1 MIVWLASYPRSGN
14 TLLRILLNRHFG
26 LLSWSVHGDG
36 DGGDIGSELA
46 ATVGFEPHGPLG
58 EDALAAMAASA
69 ETFLV
74 KTHDLPPPG
83 HDWPAIC
90 VLRDGRSALA
100 SYWHFRNRPG
110 DVGHTLPEVVAGA
123 VQFGSWSAHAAAW
136 LDAPLSRRLVLR
148 YEDLAKPSDAALA
161 AIGDFLGHVPV
172 AAPPADFAALN
183 AMAPDHFR
191 SGSDARNV
199 AELQACCPALF
210 DALHGAMQARLGYPP
225 AMTAGDP
232 VTALAGELAA
242 ALTALREARDAALA
256 RAGGAEAYAAERI
269 GALEA
274 SHAERIG
281 LLEASHAATRAGLE
295 AALSAL
301 RVELAGMCRSPFWRA
316 RDGAVG
322 LLRAAGL
329 RRRG

>member
-14 TLLRILLNRHFG
+14 TLLRIVLSRHFG
-26 LLSWSVHGDG
+26 LRSWSVHGDG
-36 DGGDIGSELA
+36 DGPDFGPELA
-46 ATVGFEPHGPLG
+46 AMVGYEPHGPLG

-83 HDWPAIC
+83 RDWPAIC
-90 VLRDGRSALA
+90 VVRDGRSALA
-100 SYWHFRNRPG
+100 SYWHYRNRPG
-110 DVGHTLPEVVAGA
+110 DVGHTMPEVVAGA

-148 YEDLAKPSDAALA
+148 YEDLAAPSAATLA
-161 AIGDFLGHVPV
+161 AIGDFLGHTPV
-172 AAPPADFAALN
+172 AAPPQDFAALN

-191 SGSDARNV
+191 GGSDARNV

-225 AMTAGDP
+225 AMTGGDLA
-232 VTALAGELAA
+232 TALAGELAA
-242 ALTALREARDAALA
+242 AMTTLREARDAALA

-274 SHAERIG
+274 SHD
-281 LLEASHAATRAGLE
+281 ATRDGLE
-295 AALSAL
+295 AALAAL
-301 RVELAGMCRSPFWRA
+301 RQELVGMRRSPFWRT
-316 RDGAVG
+316 REGVVG